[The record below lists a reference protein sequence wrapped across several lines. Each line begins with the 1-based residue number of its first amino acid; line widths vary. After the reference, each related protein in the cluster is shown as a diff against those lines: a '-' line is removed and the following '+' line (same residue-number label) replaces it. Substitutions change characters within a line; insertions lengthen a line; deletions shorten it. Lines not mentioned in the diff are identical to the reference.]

1 MGALFG
7 LAGACKISGFFT
19 LVGLAPLAVLVY
31 AAERRRRNDPDPGA
45 PHFGAAVAAAPLVLA
60 LGFIVAPVIAYACAY
75 LPQAIRHGSL
85 HFLIEAQQEM
95 FSIMLGHS
103 SGHPYASLWYS
114 WPALWRPVWYL
125 FDVVGGDTK
134 DWSDDAPA
142 AAIVAL
148 ANPFIVYLGLLAVL
162 RALWRGLMR
171 YDLSAAIVAVGFLAQ
186 WLPWIVNPK
195 GLEFNYYFFPSIL
208 CLGPALALFFFS
220 RRSVAGEVGAAVFLL
235 VAAAV
240 FVFFLPVL
248 AADITVT
255 PDDLDART
263 WLSGWR

>member
-1 MGALFG
+1 MARADALRSRRG
-7 LAGACKISGFFT
+7 D
-19 LVGLAPLAVLVY
+19 
-31 AAERRRRNDPDPGA
+31 RRRR
-45 PHFGAAVAAAPLVLA
+45 L
-60 LGFIVAPVIAYACAY
+60 
-75 LPQAIRHGSL
+75 
-85 HFLIEAQQEM
+85 
-95 FSIMLGHS
+95 
-103 SGHPYASLWYS
+103 
-114 WPALWRPVWYL
+114 
-125 FDVVGGDTK
+125 
-134 DWSDDAPA
+134 
-142 AAIVAL
+142 
-148 ANPFIVYLGLLAVL
+148 
-162 RALWRGLMR
+162 
-171 YDLSAAIVAVGFLAQ
+171 LAQ

-220 RRSVAGEVGAAVFLL
+220 RRSVAGEVGATVFLL